1 MQGMKNPGIF
11 FRVAPLLAALVFF
24 PLTLAAE
31 DNRVALTGT
40 GLRITTTQA
49 TDGSKTSPMTVDTDV
64 PKTEVYLDGIY
75 EGLTPIRLANVV
87 PGIRQ
92 LTLKKDG
99 YYTGQYTI
107 EIRAGE
113 TKEVYA
119 ELVRATGFLSVK
131 GVPESAKIEVDGVA
145 QRGLIVELAEGSH
158 EVTVRAFGY
167 LEKKS
172 DIRITRKS
180 ETELVV
186 TLERAPFSVTDFK
199 SKKRAFNPDNPENIG
214 TVGITFT
221 VSAPGSATLTVL
233 NASGS
238 PVRVIRLPSFETW
251 KQTMRWDGRDENGN
265 ALADGEYTLSLDARP
280 ASETPG
286 GQALSDT
293 RLATEAA
300 FRATVKIDRNI
311 VYPNTAPWV
320 GVGATGPVVS
330 GTLMPEGTVL
340 VCTDTLF
347 ERDRFNPALSALAGV
362 TDWLEAGIRA
372 GVSTGNG
379 DNAGITVAA
388 GVKAGLNA
396 EQAARFAEGRLR
408 PAFALRY
415 ETDLGIAGGPALE
428 YRMGAFAAGIN
439 AEIAY
444 GDEDGF
450 FNDPALSASTGIAL
464 RYTVKAFSFAAWGK
478 TGTARDGRDF
488 GTPLESGAGLAVQW
502 IIPKT
507 SLVISGDGGCY
518 FIPDGENQPFARFG
532 FGFVF

>member
-1 MQGMKNPGIF
+1 MQDMKNPGIF
-11 FRVAPLLAALVFF
+11 LRVTPLLAALVLV
-24 PLTLAAE
+24 PLTPAAG
-31 DNRVALTGT
+31 DDRIVRSDS

-49 TDGSKTSPMTVDTDV
+49 TDGSKVSPMTVDTDV

-75 EGLTPIRLANVV
+75 EGLTPVRLASVA

-131 GVPESAKIEVDGVA
+131 GVPENAKIEVDGVA

-172 DIRITRKS
+172 DVRITRES

-186 TLERAPFSVTDFK
+186 ELERAPFSVTGFK

-233 NASGS
+233 NGSGS
-238 PVRVIRLPSFETW
+238 PVRVIRLQSFETW

-280 ASETPG
+280 ASEKGG
-286 GQALSDT
+286 GQGLSNA
-293 RLATEAA
+293 REEAETS
-300 FRATVKIDRNI
+300 FLATVKIDRNI
-311 VYPNTAPWV
+311 VYPDTAPWL
-320 GVGATGPVVS
+320 GVGSTGPVVS

-372 GVSTGNG
+372 GVSAGNG
-379 DNAGITVAA
+379 DDAGITVAA
-388 GVKAGLNA
+388 GLKAGLDA
-396 EQAARFAEGRLR
+396 ARAARFAEGKLR
-408 PAFALRY
+408 PAIALRY
-415 ETDLGIAGGPALE
+415 ETDLGIAGAPALE
-428 YRMGAFAAGIN
+428 YRMGNFAAGIN

-444 GDEDGF
+444 GDEDGY
-450 FNDPALSASTGIAL
+450 FNDPFLSASAGIAL
-464 RYTVKAFSFAAWGK
+464 RYAVKAFSFGAWGK

-502 IIPKT
+502 IIPET
-507 SLVISGDGGCY
+507 SLIISGDGGCY